1 MKTALFEPGDTGSS
15 IFLTGT
21 ILFAH
26 IDYGGLVEYGLKALI
41 GGGIWLFF
49 KVTADRMN
57 KKQHP

>member
-1 MKTALFEPGDTGSS
+1 MKTALFEPNDTGSN

-26 IDYGGLVEYGLKALI
+26 IDYGGLVEYALKALI

-49 KVTADRMN
+49 KVSADRMN
-57 KKQHP
+57 KNK